1 MTTTSRRTLNNERPT
16 NHFVITRVARRAR
29 SAGILPGDV
38 LLAIDGVTADSA
50 ALAARRA
57 SMRDGDTLT
66 LQLERHGA
74 PHAARIRVSSET
86 VGYKSYTIY
95 VILLTW
101 ITWGVGMSLVAWRG
115 ESTLALLLGA
125 AMMLVPPVAFSSGV
139 SGDGMLLSAT
149 RTVWQFEA
157 AAFRIF
163 FPALLLHGI
172 ATQSKRRVWR
182 SPALWS
188 VVYLAL
194 VAVLFS
200 VTAFG
205 QDPLAWAQPGWQR
218 TTRFVVG
225 LTLETLTAATAA
237 IALRRA
243 PSTQPAPLR
252 LLFGAIL
259 LAGSTAAIFSF
270 TTLVFGRWAGDD
282 FVSGVNSLAMCLF
295 PSCAALYFFGPWQPE
310 ARAWHG
316 RRWTASAFS
325 FALNVT
331 HGLVIATAVAVVLNG
346 SGQNLGGL
354 EWLLFI
360 TVIAATLLPAPA
372 LRWVRAMVDRRL
384 FARWVNAEARAQAFG
399 HELSGELD
407 PHRIAQRVA
416 DVIPALL
423 EVTTAELVFARGSLE
438 RWGMDRP
445 VRNGAVPLVI
455 RLDDELTSLVA
466 AHAETTFPVFG
477 PERSII
483 AAIRVGPRI
492 DGGGIDPPAHIIVTT
507 ICQGVSAALT
517 AAKAHFDLRCVAVE
531 LADAERIAAVG
542 AMTGGL
548 AHEIKNPLAG
558 LKMGVYVLQRDG
570 VDPAKLKRIER
581 DVGRIDDLVTGLLRV
596 SSDREELDN
605 TLHSLEEVDLR
616 SVATACVADL
626 RHSAE
631 DRNIAMIENYP
642 DEPVLLLGTP
652 RQFRLVVLNL
662 VSNAVESV
670 SESGCVTISL
680 RVLPSAIEI
689 TVLDDGPGIPEPL
702 RDRVF
707 DLYFT
712 TKRGGTGIGLA
723 LVRRE
728 TERLGGSVAV
738 EFSNGQ
744 GTLFRVTL
752 PRAA

>member
-1 MTTTSRRTLNNERPT
+1 MQN
-16 NHFVITRVARRAR
+16 
-29 SAGILPGDV
+29 
-38 LLAIDGVTADSA
+38 
-50 ALAARRA
+50 
-57 SMRDGDTLT
+57 GDTLT
-66 LQLERHGA
+66 LQLERRGTLHE
-74 PHAARIRVSSET
+74 ARIRVSIET

-95 VILLTW
+95 VIVLTW
-101 ITWGVGMSLVAWRG
+101 VTWFVGMALVGWRG
-115 ESTLALLLGA
+115 QLPFALLLGA
-125 AMMLVPPVAFSSGV
+125 AMILVPPVAFSSGV
-139 SGDGMLLSAT
+139 AGDGALLSAT
-149 RTVWQFEA
+149 RFIWQFEA

-163 FPALLLHGI
+163 FPAFLLNAI
-172 ATQSKRRVWR
+172 ATQSSRPAAR
-182 SPALWS
+182 SSVLWMIF
-188 VVYLAL
+188 YLSLTAIL
-194 VAVLFS
+194 LAV
-200 VTAFG
+200 TG
-205 QDPLAWAQPGWQR
+205 YGRDPLAWAQPGWQR
-218 TTRFVVG
+218 NLRFMVG
-225 LTLETLTAATAA
+225 FTLETLTAAAA
-237 IALRRA
+237 ASALLRA
-243 PSTQPAPLR
+243 PPTQPVPLR
-252 LLFGAIL
+252 LVHGSMV
-259 LAGSTAAIFSF
+259 LAGATAAIFSF
-270 TTLVFGRWAGDD
+270 TSLWLGRWAGDD
-282 FVSGVNSLAMCLF
+282 FVSGVNSLAMCLL
-295 PSCAALYFFGPWQPE
+295 PACSALYFFGPGQPQ

-325 FALNVT
+325 FALNII

-354 EWLLFI
+354 EWLLFV

-384 FARWVNAEARAQAFG
+384 FARWVDAEERAQAFS

-416 DVIPALL
+416 DAIPALL
-423 EVTTAELVFARGSLE
+423 EVTTAELVFARGSVE
-438 RWGMDRP
+438 RWGMDRSP
-445 VRNGAVPLVI
+445 RDGALPLVI
-455 RLDDELTSLVA
+455 THDDELAALVA
-466 AHAETTFPVFG
+466 AHGETAFPVYG

-483 AAIRVGPRI
+483 AAIRVGQRV
-492 DGGGIDPPAHIIVTT
+492 DGGSIDPPARIIVTT
-507 ICQGVSAALT
+507 ICQGVSAALL
-517 AAKAHFDLRCVAVE
+517 AAKAHFDLRRAAVE

-581 DVGRIDDLVTGLLRV
+581 DVGRIDDLVSGLLRV
-596 SSDREELDN
+596 ASDREEFDN
-605 TLHSLEEVDLR
+605 SLHSLENIDLR
-616 SVATACVADL
+616 IVAAACVADL

-631 DRNIAMIENYP
+631 DRNIAMIEDYP
-642 DEPVLLLGTP
+642 DEPVLLLGSA
-652 RQFRLVVLNL
+652 RQFRLVMLNL

-670 SESGCVTISL
+670 SESGCVTVAM
-680 RVLPSAIEI
+680 RVHPSMVEI
-689 TVLDDGPGIPEPL
+689 TVLDDGPGIPEPI

-728 TERLGGSVAV
+728 AERLGGSVEVA
-738 EFSNGQ
+738 FSTGQ